1 MTHAQIAGAKTKDAT
16 FNIMQTSEGREFK
29 WLSPSDPL
37 INDQVKNIQL
47 NTRKRALQFGYQLIP
62 NSSWL
67 STTKNIIVVISTL

>member
-16 FNIMQTSEGREFK
+16 FNIMQTSEGREFN
-29 WLSPSDPL
+29 DQF
-37 INDQVKNIQL
+37 NDQVKNIQL